1 MSSHDKSHWTGEK
14 RVSLALQGGGSH
26 GAFTWGVLDEILAD
40 GRLDIE
46 AITGTSAGA
55 MNAVV
60 LAQGL
65 IDGGRE
71 GARRHLEKFWY
82 SVSEESALAPPLR
95 SLMDQFFKSWNMDGS
110 PVQVWLDFVTHY
122 ASPYELNPLNINPL
136 RDHLE
141 RIVDFEKVRACH
153 QIALFVAA
161 TNVHNGHVAIFE
173 RHQLTADHVLASA
186 CLPFAFQA
194 VEIDG
199 TPYWDGGYLGNPALF
214 PLFYKTACPDIVIV
228 QVNPIEREGTPRTAR
243 EIQNRLNE
251 ITFNGALLG
260 ELRAIDFVN
269 RLVDSGK
276 LSRDAYMRPF
286 VHRIDG
292 EDPLK
297 VFSSASRMSAAWPFL
312 QQLRDIGKAA
322 ARAWL
327 DVNYDAI
334 GQRGTLDLRMAY
346 QANGIARRSSS

>member
-1 MSSHDKSHWTGEK
+1 MKRTTKRRAEK

-60 LAQGL
+60 LAQGML
-65 IDGGRE
+65 ENGRD
-71 GARRHLEKFWY
+71 GARERLENFWF
-82 SVSEESALAPPLR
+82 SISDSSALAPPVR
-95 SLMDQFFKSWNMDGS
+95 SLLDQFFKGWNVDGS

-122 ASPYELNPLNINPL
+122 ASPYEFNPLNINPL
-136 RDHLE
+136 REHLLGV
-141 RIVDFEKVRACH
+141 VDFEKVRACNE
-153 QIALFVAA
+153 IALFVAA
-161 TNVHNGHVAIFE
+161 TNVNTGHIAIFD
-173 RHQLTADHVLASA
+173 RPQLTADHVLASA

-199 TPYWDGGYLGNPALF
+199 APYWDGGYLGNPALF

-228 QVNPIEREGTPRTAR
+228 QVNPIQREGTPRTAR

-292 EDPLK
+292 ADPLK
-297 VFSSASRMSAAWPFL
+297 AFSSASRLSAAWTFL
-312 QQLRDIGKAA
+312 QELRDIGRAA
-322 ARAWL
+322 AKSWL
-327 DVNYDAI
+327 TAHYDDI
-334 GQRGTLDLRMAY
+334 GERGTLDLRMAFTT
-346 QANGIARRSSS
+346 NGTARRSSP

>member
-1 MSSHDKSHWTGEK
+1 MTAHSHWRGEK

-60 LAQGL
+60 LAQGML
-65 IDGGRE
+65 EDGRE
-71 GARRHLEKFWY
+71 GARAQLEKFWF
-82 SVSEESALAPPLR
+82 SVSESSSLSAPLR
-95 SLMDQFFKSWNMDGS
+95 ALVDQFFKGWNIDGS

-122 ASPYELNPLNINPL
+122 ASPYEFNPLNINPL
-136 RDHLE
+136 RDHLV
-141 RIVDFEKVRACH
+141 RMVDFEKVRSCKE
-153 QIALFVAA
+153 IALFVAA
-161 TNVHNGHVAIFE
+161 TNVNTGHIAIFD
-173 RHQLTADHVLASA
+173 RDVLTADHVLASA
-186 CLPFAFQA
+186 CLPFVFQA

-199 TPYWDGGYLGNPALF
+199 APFWDGGYLGNPALF

-292 EDPLK
+292 AEPLK
-297 VFSSASRMSAAWPFL
+297 AFSSASRLSAAWSFL
-312 QQLRDIGKAA
+312 QELRDIGRAA
-322 ARAWL
+322 ARDWL
-327 DVNYDAI
+327 ATHYDAI
-334 GQRGTLDLRMAY
+334 GQRGTLDLRMAFST
-346 QANGIARRSSS
+346 NGTARRSSP